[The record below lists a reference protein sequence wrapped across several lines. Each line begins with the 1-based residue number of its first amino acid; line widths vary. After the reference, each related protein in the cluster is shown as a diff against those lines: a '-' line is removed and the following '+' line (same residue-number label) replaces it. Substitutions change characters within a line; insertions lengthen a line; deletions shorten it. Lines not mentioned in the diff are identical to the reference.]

1 MANYIS
7 KRGANVAPSYATTD
21 DLPASTEVGD
31 LVFVGGQLGIAVS
44 GSSYQTCDK
53 TDVVFP
59 LDWTATT
66 QQAKVQA
73 SDAAY
78 NDQFGY
84 ENGMIDGD
92 TLVVGAH
99 YDQPSGNGSHTQ
111 PGAAY
116 VFTRSGTT
124 WSQQAKL
131 VASDP
136 EAGDRFGSAAAVS
149 GDTIVIGAKL
159 EDAVASAAGAAYV
172 FTRSG
177 TTWSQQAKLTASD
190 GAVNDLFGIRAIIA
204 GDTIVIGALQHNS
217 RRGAA
222 YVFTRSG
229 TTWSQQAKL
238 TASDAAADDY
248 FGSAVN
254 ISGDTVV
261 VGASNEDAGGSNAGA
276 AYVFTRSGTS
286 WSQQAKLTASDAAS
300 NDYFGGTAIGISGD
314 TVAVGARL
322 KPYSG
327 YVYKGAAYIFTRSG
341 TSWSQQA
348 KLTASDAENGDQFG
362 NTIAITGDTVVVG
375 AHEED
380 TGGSNAGAAYI
391 FTRSGTSW
399 TEAKKIQA
407 SDVGAGDEFGNFVG
421 ISGNT
426 VLVTAYGEDTGGD
439 NAGAAY
445 TFVAG

>member
-1 MANYIS
+1 MATYKNLRKVLNLPTLSENPSSGVNGEMYFNTGDSALYIYD
-7 KRGANVAPSYATTD
+7 GAWKKVTQSAIATPD
-21 DLPASTEVGD
+21 
-31 LVFVGGQLGIAVS
+31 
-44 GSSYQTCDK
+44 
-53 TDVVFP
+53 
-59 LDWTATT
+59 DWTATT
-66 QQAKVQA
+66 QQAKIQA
-73 SDAAY
+73 SDAQADDLFSYSVDISSDTVVVSAHVEDTGGNAAGAAY
-78 NDQFGY
+78 VFTRSGTSWSQQAKLQSSDIEAVDIFGHSVA
-84 ENGMIDGD
+84 IDGD
-92 TLVVGAH
+92 TIVVGSRNEDA
-99 YDQPSGNGSHTQ
+99 GGSSA
-111 PGAAY
+111 GALY

-131 VASDP
+131 LASD
-136 EAGDRFGSAAAVS
+136 AQADDYLGFSVAID
-149 GDTIVIGAKL
+149 GDTIV
-159 EDAVASAAGAAYV
+159 AGANKED
-172 FTRSG
+172 TGG
-177 TTWSQQAKLTASD
+177 TEA
-190 GAVNDLFGIRAIIA
+190 
-204 GDTIVIGALQHNS
+204 
-217 RRGAA
+217 GAA

-407 SDVGAGDEFGNFVG
+407 SDVGAGDEFGNFVA

>member
-1 MANYIS
+1 MATYRE
-7 KRGANVAPSYATTD
+7 KRGTNTVPIVSSAPGSGVNGEIVYITGEGLASYNNGTWSK
-21 DLPASTEVGD
+21 L
-31 LVFVGGQLGIAVS
+31 
-44 GSSYQTCDK
+44 
-53 TDVVFP
+53 
-59 LDWTATT
+59 TATT
-66 QQAKVQA
+66 PSNDWTTTAQQAKIQA
-73 SDAAY
+73 SDAAE

-84 ENGMIDGD
+84 ENGMIDSN
-92 TLVVGAH
+92 TVVIGAH
-99 YDQPSGNGSHTQ
+99 FDQPSGSGSSTQ

-149 GDTIVIGAKL
+149 GDTIVIGAKS
-159 EDAVASAAGAAYV
+159 EDTVASNAGAAYV
-172 FTRSG
+172 FIRSG
-177 TTWSQQAKLTASD
+177 TTWAQQAKLTASD
-190 GAVNDLFGIRAIIA
+190 GAASDLFGIRASIA
-204 GDTIVIGALQHNS
+204 GDTIVIGAPLHNS
-217 RRGAA
+217 RTGAA

-238 TASDAAADDY
+238 TASDAADDDY
-248 FGSAVN
+248 FGHSVN

-261 VGASNEDAGGSNAGA
+261 VGAYREDAGGSNAGA

-286 WSQQAKLTASDAAS
+286 WSQQAKLTASDPAS
-300 NDYFGGTAIGISGD
+300 NDYFGRTAIGISGD
-314 TVAVGARL
+314 TVAVGASL

-327 YVYKGAAYIFTRSG
+327 LVVKGAAYIFTRSG

-380 TGGSNAGAAYI
+380 TGGSKAGAAYI

-407 SDVGAGDEFGNFVG
+407 SDAGAGDEFGNFVG

-426 VLVTAYGEDTGGD
+426 VLVTAYLEDTGGN

>member
-7 KRGANVAPSYATTD
+7 KRGANVAPSYATLG
-21 DLPASTEVGD
+21 DLPSSTEVGD
-31 LVFVGGQLGIAVS
+31 LVFVAGQLGIAVS
-44 GSSYQTCDK
+44 ASGYQTCDK
-53 TDVVFP
+53 TDIVFP
-59 LDWTATT
+59 YDWTTTT
-66 QQAKVQA
+66 QQAKLQA

-78 NDQFGY
+78 NDQFGF

-92 TLVVGAH
+92 TIVVGAH
-99 YDQPSGNGSHTQ
+99 FDQPSGNGSHTQ

-136 EAGDRFGSAAAVS
+136 EAGDRFGSAAAIS

-177 TTWSQQAKLTASD
+177 TTWSQQAKITASD
-190 GAVNDLFGIRAIIA
+190 GAVNDLFGTRARIA
-204 GDTIVIGALQHNS
+204 GDTIVIGAQQHNS

-222 YVFTRSG
+222 YIFTRSG

-238 TASDAAADDY
+238 TASDAAANDN
-248 FGSAVN
+248 FGSSVN
-254 ISGDTVV
+254 ISADTVV
-261 VGASNEDAGGSNAGA
+261 VGAYAENSGAGA

-286 WSQQAKLTASDAAS
+286 WSQQAKLTASDRAT
-300 NDYFGGTAIGISGD
+300 NDYFGNTGIGISGD
-314 TVAVGARL
+314 TVAVGARV

-327 YVYKGAAYIFTRSG
+327 YVYKGAAYVFTRSG

-348 KLTASDAENGDQFG
+348 KLLASDAQNGDFFG
-362 NTIAITGDTVVVG
+362 SSIDITGDTIIVG
-375 AHEED
+375 AEGED
-380 TGGSNAGAAYI
+380 TGASGAGAAYI

-399 TEAKKIQA
+399 TQAKKIQA
-407 SDVGAGDEFGNFVG
+407 SDAGADDYFGNFVG

-426 VLVTAYGEDTGGD
+426 VLVTAYGEDTGSSD
-439 NAGAAY
+439 AGAAY
-445 TFVAG
+445 TFLAG